1 MHSPDSNPKQS
12 TSPQAEP
19 EGLIQKGVGHIGNLC
34 AWTMPALTLLV
45 VTQVLLRYA
54 MEYIPAL
61 DRLVRHQIKLEELQW
76 HLYAIGLMIGL
87 SYALLAD
94 THIRVDIIYQH
105 LPKRFRTAI
114 NISGTLLLLLPFCSF
129 LFWKSLPFVE
139 SAWRIGERS
148 DAPSGLPG
156 RWIIKGFIP
165 LGCLLLC
172 VTALSLLAQ
181 SLRLARHA
189 RSKQNNKQTHA
200 QQEPAVDH
208 NETRKN

>member
-12 TSPQAEP
+12 TLPQAEP
-19 EGLIQKGVGHIGNLC
+19 RGLIQKGVRHIGNLC
-34 AWTMPALTLLV
+34 AWTMPALTLV
-45 VTQVLLRYA
+45 IVTQVLLRYA

-76 HLYAIGLMIGL
+76 HLYAIGLMVGL

-94 THIRVDIIYQH
+94 IHIRVDIIYQH

-114 NISGTLLLLLPFCSF
+114 NIFGTLLLLLPFCGF
-129 LFWKSLPFVE
+129 LFWESLPFVE
-139 SAWRIGERS
+139 SAWRVGERS

-156 RWIIKGFIP
+156 RWFIKGFIP

-172 VTALSLLAQ
+172 VTALSLLTQ
-181 SLRLARHA
+181 SLRLTRHA
-189 RSKQNNKQTHA
+189 RSMQNNKQTHS
-200 QQEPAVDH
+200 QHEPTVGC